1 MESFSKKEFLS
12 LKMPTEEVP
21 VSDGKRI
28 ELALNTLGYEPIF
41 FPLQTLAKLYPLCR
55 NANFDITV
63 TLVHR
68 EYDWVV
74 IDIEA
79 GVTERD
85 IHKLYLSGAF
95 PAHSDLESAIA
106 IGIFPD
112 LPREKYALKKNSSLE
127 GARILLLD
135 HARLQEAKAL
145 AENIYCI
152 QFASYP
158 DFLVRMQAAKFIP
171 HTDMEKF
178 PSQKNI

>member
-74 IDIEA
+74 IDMEA
-79 GVTERD
+79 GDMERD

-145 AENIYCI
+145 AENIYCV